1 MPLRP
6 PPYGSA
12 TGAQPQATF
21 PHARLA
27 TSFCYPLLLV
37 PDTQD
42 WLTADRISDPLA
54 SDLYDWLYVD
64 NGSLTRRLTRLAE
77 GAFSVTPLIEGWQTL
92 RDDECAELGVAE
104 GSEGWVRE
112 VYLRGHQEPWVF
124 ARSVAAR
131 SALEQSGL
139 DLPHLGSRSLGELLF
154 SDPAFT
160 RGPLHARSYP
170 EAWLPQDVRQAQ
182 LWARRSCFS
191 RGDLRVLVAE
201 VFLPALWRAARI
213 TT

>member
-1 MPLRP
+1 M
-6 PPYGSA
+6 SD
-12 TGAQPQATF
+12 
-21 PHARLA
+21 
-27 TSFCYPLLLV
+27 S
-37 PDTQD
+37 QD
-42 WLTADRISDPLA
+42 WLTADQFPTALDPALH
-54 SDLYDWLYVD
+54 DWLFVD
-64 NGSLTRRLTRLAE
+64 KGSLTRRLTELAA
-77 GAFSVTPLIEGWQTL
+77 GAFSVTPLAEGWEAL
-92 RDDECAELGVAE
+92 RDDECAALGVAH
-104 GSEGWVRE
+104 GSQGWVRE

-154 SDPAFT
+154 SDPAFA
-160 RGPLHARSYP
+160 RGPLEARRYP
-170 EAWLPQDVRQAQ
+170 DAWLPRDIRQAQ

-191 RGDLRVLVAE
+191 QGDLRVLVAE